1 VEEQKE
7 HASGL
12 FASPDL
18 VQFGSYQ
25 IDRRTG
31 EVRKNNLRIR
41 LSGQPFE
48 VLSLLLERPGEVV
61 TREEIRQR
69 LWSDNVFV
77 DFERSLNSA
86 VKKLRHTLNDN
97 PDNPRYI
104 ETLPRKGYRFIG
116 VIEKP
121 HTPTDPT
128 AEQESS
134 RSVPLV
140 YYPGLSSDRRVHPD
154 HAATSIPASQLS
166 SSRGAWLVA
175 IGIIAL
181 VALSTFIVH
190 RANRKAQVA
199 AEVPKS
205 KTTNF
210 RSSIAVLGFKNLS
223 SGRDADWLSTAITQM
238 LSTELAS
245 GEKMRIIPEETVS
258 RARSDLGLKEKD
270 GYPRDTLRA
279 LRTDLGSDY
288 VVVGSYVALG
298 DRNSGQVR
306 MDLRLQ
312 ETISGETLASIA
324 VSGKQSEIF
333 ALVARAGQE
342 MRTKL
347 GSTVPP
353 EGDVDWRTV
362 LPSNPEAARLYSEG
376 LAGLRVFEN
385 PAASELLQ
393 KSIAIEPNFAP
404 GHAALAEAWSALGYD
419 ARAIASAQ
427 RAFSLSRS
435 LPEDERLEIEGRYY
449 ELNHDW
455 AGAIGVYRHLW
466 QDFPDDLESGLK
478 LAAAQ
483 TAAGRLNEALATLSS
498 LRSVPSAQRD
508 DPRIDLAE
516 ASVAAQNADYKRQQ
530 ALAEQAAKKAQSSG
544 ARLLQA
550 RALLVKGWALDDQ
563 SQLRE
568 AIEAYSTA
576 RQIFEKAGDQGR
588 TATALNDLGI
598 VLQKQG
604 DLTGARKKLEQARDY
619 FRLVGDENGFASVL
633 TNLGEV
639 YRAQGELAPAEG
651 LYREALDIF
660 RKTGHKDNEHAT
672 MNDLG
677 EVLYQLGDF
686 QGAKKICEELLEVRT
701 VAGDRNGV
709 ALSTANLADALLVEG
724 QLERAVTLYQQALST
739 LKELGDRSTA
749 AVVEVALARALIATH
764 DFTAARRTL
773 LEALTTNQE
782 IGAKGDAA
790 FDRVMLAQVAFEEGH
805 PEQFDASV
813 RASIEELKA
822 EQRGADEMKAR
833 AIEAAVL
840 ISQSKLDEA
849 SKSLQS
855 AQAIH
860 NSDWMAKFH
869 LSVVSAQMEAA
880 RGNAVPAK
888 RRLDAVGA
896 DAKRVG
902 CVSCQ
907 AEIQSAAA
915 KILSS
920 RTHVLGDHV
929 LKSAH
934 QDHEGRAE
942 TALVRE

>member
-1 VEEQKE
+1 MEEQTE
-7 HASGL
+7 NA
-12 FASPDL
+12 AEPVSPAL
-18 VQFGSYQ
+18 VQFGPYQ

-31 EVRKNNLRIR
+31 AVRKHNIRIR
-41 LSGQPFE
+41 LSGQPLE
-48 VLSLLLERPGEVV
+48 VLNLLLERPGEIV

-86 VKKLRHTLNDN
+86 VKKLRRALNDN
-97 PDNPRYI
+97 PDSPRYI

-116 VIEKP
+116 NVEKLETTTRP
-121 HTPTDPT
+121 SAQPGS
-128 AEQESS
+128 QETGVLELLSGLPIPAD
-134 RSVPLV
+134 RSAGSGPARALN
-140 YYPGLSSDRRVHPD
+140 
-154 HAATSIPASQLS
+154 SIP
-166 SSRGAWLVA
+166 RAWMVA
-175 IGIIAL
+175 IGATVLIA
-181 VALSTFIVH
+181 ASTFLVH
-190 RANRKAQVA
+190 RAGQKTQMVRGA
-199 AEVPKS
+199 APS
-205 KTTNF
+205 KTANF
-210 RSSIAVLGFKNLS
+210 RSSIAVLGFKNLT
-223 SGRDADWLSTAITQM
+223 SGRDTDWLSTAITQM

-245 GEKMRIIPEETVS
+245 GEKMRIIPEETVA
-258 RARSDLGLKEKD
+258 RAKLDLGLKEKD

-279 LRTDLGSDY
+279 LRADLGSDY
-288 VVVGSYVALG
+288 VVLGSYVALG

-306 MDLRLQ
+306 LDLRLQ

-362 LPSNPEAARLYSEG
+362 LPSNREAARLYSEG
-376 LAGLRVFEN
+376 LARLRVFEN
-385 PAASELLQ
+385 SPASELLQ
-393 KSIAIEPNFAP
+393 KSIAIEPDFAP

-427 RAFSLSRS
+427 KAFSLSHS

-455 AGAIGVYRHLW
+455 AGAIGAYRHLW
-466 QDFPDDLESGLK
+466 QDFPDDLESGLR
-478 LAAAQ
+478 LAAVQ
-483 TAAGRLNEALATLSS
+483 TTAGHLNEALVTLSG
-498 LRSVPSAQRD
+498 LRSVTGSERD

-516 ASVAAQNADYKRQQ
+516 AAVAAQNADYKRQQ

-544 ARLLQA
+544 ARLLLA

-563 SQLRE
+563 SQLKE

-576 RQIFEKAGDQGR
+576 RQIFEEAGDRGR
-588 TATALNDLGI
+588 TATALNDIGI
-598 VLQKQG
+598 VLQKEG
-604 DLTGARKKLEQARDY
+604 DLTGAREKLEQARDY
-619 FRLVGDENGFASVL
+619 FRLVGDENGFSSVL

-639 YRAQGELAPAEG
+639 YRAQGDLARAEG
-651 LYREALDIF
+651 LYREALSIF
-660 RKTGHKDNEHAT
+660 RKTGRKDNEYAT
-672 MNDLG
+672 MNNLG

-686 QGAKKICEELLEVRT
+686 RGAKKMCSDLLELRT
-701 VAGDRNGV
+701 AAGDRNGI
-709 ALSTANLADALLVEG
+709 ALSKANFADALLIEDQVDG
-724 QLERAVTLYQQALST
+724 AVALYQQSLAI
-739 LKELGDRSTA
+739 LKELGDRSTTA
-749 AVVEVALARALIATH
+749 AVKVALARAFMAKH
-764 DFTAARRTL
+764 DFAAARRTL
-773 LEALTTNQE
+773 QEALAINQE

-790 FDRVMLAQVAFEEGH
+790 LDRVMLAQVGFEEGH
-805 PEQFDASV
+805 PEQFDSSV

-840 ISQSKLDEA
+840 ISQGKLAEA
-849 SKSLQS
+849 SDAVQS
-855 AQAIH
+855 AQAIR
-860 NSDWMAKFH
+860 NADWLAKFH

-880 RGNAVPAK
+880 RGNAAPAK
-888 RRLDAVGA
+888 RRLDALDA

-907 AEIQSAAA
+907 VQVRSAAA
-915 KILSS
+915 KIQST
-920 RTHVLGDHV
+920 RTRIPEGHIV
-929 LKSAH
+929 KSAYH
-934 QDHEGRAE
+934 NQERA
-942 TALVRE
+942 APSAPAGG